1 MEKNFLAGR
10 TFTGWQDLNE
20 QALAWCSEK
29 ANRKPKRGLGMSPDE
44 AYVREKPHLR
54 PLPDYAPPVYQTF
67 HRVVDV
73 EAYVHLDTNR
83 YSVPERLIGK
93 RVQVQKHADR
103 VIVIFD
109 HARVASHARVID
121 KRDTRVTDP
130 RHHHPLLK
138 QRAHPDPSPEE
149 KALIGESESLDRYVK
164 ELKKRSVGRGTVRLR
179 KLLQLKR
186 SLVYRI
192 EQAAMPWPRTL
203 DTFPF
208 HQQPGVRK
216 SQIMGLTSP
225 AFLDR
230 AENIVLIGDPGAGKT
245 GLAIGLLRQA
255 LVSGRRGR
263 FYKAQD
269 LLDELYASLA
279 DRTTHKPLKRLVRYD
294 LLVIDE
300 LGYLTLNE
308 QQVNAFFK
316 LMDER
321 YGRKSTIITS
331 NLDYPQW
338 YDLFQRKSLVDAL
351 LDRLKHHCITIRISG
366 PSLRIPTHSE
376 SQTTDREASKKPL
389 SKSKPKTK

>member
-1 MEKNFLAGR
+1 
-10 TFTGWQDLNE
+10 
-20 QALAWCSEK
+20 
-29 ANRKPKRGLGMSPDE
+29 MSPRIFSGSPQTMTDPAKTLDLME
-44 AYVREKPHLR
+44 SLR
-54 PLPDYAPPVYQTF
+54 LK
-67 HRVVDV
+67 
-73 EAYVHLDTNR
+73 
-83 YSVPERLIGK
+83 GM
-93 RVQVQKHADR
+93 
-103 VIVIFD
+103 
-109 HARVASHARVID
+109 ARVLEAELARAD
-121 KRDTRVTDP
+121 KDGIAPADLINRLVLAAL
-130 RHHHPLLK
+130 HHS
-138 QRAHPDPSPEE
+138 QE
-149 KALIGESESLDRYVK
+149 
-164 ELKKRSVGRGTVRLR
+164 
-179 KLLQLKR
+179 R
-186 SLVYRI
+186 SLLYRI
-192 EQAAMPWPRTL
+192 EQAAMPWPWTL
-203 DTFPF
+203 DTFPS

-216 SQIMGLTSP
+216 SQIMGLTSL

-230 AENIVLIGDPGAGKT
+230 AENIVLIGDPGTGKT
-245 GLAIGLLRQA
+245 GLVIGLLRQA

-279 DRTTHKPLKRLVRYD
+279 DRTTHKLLKRLVRYD

-389 SKSKPKTK
+389 SKSKAKTK